1 MEEKLFSIC
10 IPSYNRPA
18 EIRRLLNS
26 IDTTHVD
33 EVEIVICEDKSPK
46 REEIRKQVLDFKS
59 KTQYEVNYI
68 ENEENCG
75 YDKNLR
81 NLIRAAKGHF
91 IIFMGDNYTR
101 ICSRIF
107 IACFCQQIH
116 LIKKRTIK
124 FFAFKL

>member
-81 NLIRAAKGHF
+81 NLIQIGRAHV
-91 IIFMGDNYTR
+91 
-101 ICSRIF
+101 
-107 IACFCQQIH
+107 
-116 LIKKRTIK
+116 
-124 FFAFKL
+124 